1 MKWSYWLALY
11 LRTHC
16 VARGL
21 SPLSVA
27 AYEATLA
34 QFRAWCE
41 ARGYLPQTVWPRE
54 ELERVRALQRGSPSQ

>member
-21 SPLSVA
+21 SALSIA
-27 AYEATLA
+27 AYEATLR
-34 QFRAWCE
+34 QFRVWFE
-41 ARGYLPQTVWPRE
+41 ALGRREPDSVTARDLPEYL
-54 ELERVRALQRGSPSQ
+54 G